1 MAASRWMSLDFT
13 SKYFNIVNVI
23 YMKIHS
29 YIGDKTK
36 RETDV
41 YMDSGP
47 HLSDHDVENLLWYS

>member
-1 MAASRWMSLDFT
+1 
-13 SKYFNIVNVI
+13 
-23 YMKIHS
+23 MKIHS